1 MLRRHLWKRGVPQKV
16 AFLLPDIIIHIFV
29 FLISAS
35 GREGGGCARQGQTAD
50 VGFVVLFHWHPA
62 ASSRVPRW
70 PAAYVWQGQWGQPSQ
85 TFSKQQ
91 NGVGE
96 LAGGLLHDG
105 GDVVDLEHGRFHFIR
120 EPEQGF
126 HTWKKSLSLL
136 SLLIFKI
143 VRNLLHIWKSPAT
156 YQRIHTITQPRLPMS
171 KVTLF
176 SKIDN
181 GK

>member
-16 AFLLPDIIIHIFV
+16 AILLPDIIIHILV

-50 VGFVVLFHWHPA
+50 VGFVILFHWHPA

-70 PAAYVWQGQWGQPSQ
+70 PAAYVWQGQRGQPSQ

-120 EPEQGF
+120 ETEQGF
-126 HTWKKSLSLL
+126 HTWKKSSRLL
-136 SLLIFKI
+136 SLWISKLSEFYLLKKPSNLSENSHNHTTPTSYEQSFSFFK
-143 VRNLLHIWKSPAT
+143 NW
-156 YQRIHTITQPRLPMS
+156 
-171 KVTLF
+171 
-176 SKIDN
+176 
-181 GK
+181 